1 MNHLVGGLL
10 QLSRLQAGELPLARE
25 PLDLAEFLRASA
37 RRFEPAAAEAGV
49 ALRVDTGPVPVLF
62 EGDRARLNQVL
73 GNLIDNALRHTPRGG
88 SVDLLGRVAEGG
100 PAPRLEIV
108 VRDTGAGIPAE
119 DLPRVFER
127 FYQADKSRAAGRGG
141 AGLGLAIVKELVELH
156 GGAMRAESAPGR
168 GTAITIALPLDGA
181 AGGGRQAAVRG
192 RQSSAVGCQ

>member
-1 MNHLVGGLL
+1 M
-10 QLSRLQAGELPLARE
+10 
-25 PLDLAEFLRASA
+25 
-37 RRFEPAAAEAGV
+37 
-49 ALRVDTGPVPVLF
+49 PVLF

-156 GGAMRAESAPGR
+156 GGAVRAESAPGR
-168 GTAITIALPLDGA
+168 GTAITIALPLDES